1 MGRVNKPSSLKVI
14 PKEKADMKMLMERVV
29 QLVREG
35 VTGMDL
41 LEVFL
46 RRRIQPL

>member
-1 MGRVNKPSSLKVI
+1 MDRVSKPSPLKLI
-14 PKEKADMKMLMERVV
+14 PEEKADVKMLMERVV